1 MATDQQLSDVLSE
14 FARTMLTDFPIQG
27 ILDHLVA
34 RMVEV
39 LPISSAGVTLISP
52 NSSPRYVAASDSSA
66 LRYEELQ
73 TELDEGPCLAAYRS
87 GNAVAVPDLRGE
99 HDFEV
104 FGPRAL
110 EAGLAAVFTFPLRQ
124 GDRRLG
130 ALDLY
135 RDSPGPLDT
144 DDMAAAQTLADVTA
158 AYLNNA
164 RARSDLQD
172 ASDRSHESSV
182 HDPLTGLPNRVLLL
196 ERLEHALLR
205 SRRSGKIVA
214 ILFVD
219 LDDFKSVNDLHG
231 HHVGDSLLVA
241 VSRRMAGV
249 LRPGDT
255 LARLSGDEF
264 IILCEELAD
273 DKQANDIARRIVKAL
288 SATFRLGTV
297 PVDLSASIGIA
308 YATDGHADAHVLL
321 QQADAA
327 MYQVKRKGGS
337 ATQVVD
343 LREQHLA
350 EYQASLK
357 HDLGQAVQHQELHL
371 EYQQIVRTGDA
382 QVVGAEALLRWE
394 HPTRGSIPPT
404 TLIPLAE
411 QSAVIIEI
419 GNWVLTQACSD
430 RHRWGK
436 GPRDSDFA
444 IAVNVSAHQLMAPD
458 FSTMVSGILEGT
470 NTRPE
475 YLTLEITESV
485 FVQDATRALIV
496 LDELKKLGIRLSLD
510 DFGTGYSSLAYLKEF
525 PVDYVKIDQSFI
537 SDLGHDKASHAI
549 VSKVIELAHLL
560 ELRVISEGVE
570 TAEQHRQVMA
580 LGSDFCQGF
589 YFARPVPAEFLLT
602 SAA

>member
-34 RMVEV
+34 RIVEV

-99 HDFEV
+99 HDFEA

-110 EAGLAAVFTFPLRQ
+110 KAGLAAVFTFPLRQ

-135 RDSPGPLDT
+135 RDSPGPLDS

-219 LDDFKSVNDLHG
+219 LDDFKSVNDRHG
-231 HHVGDSLLVA
+231 HQVGDVA
-241 VSRRMAGV
+241 A
-249 LRPGDT
+249 
-255 LARLSGDEF
+255 A
-264 IILCEELAD
+264 
-273 DKQANDIARRIVKAL
+273 
-288 SATFRLGTV
+288 V
-297 PVDLSASIGIA
+297 PS
-308 YATDGHADAHVLL
+308 
-321 QQADAA
+321 
-327 MYQVKRKGGS
+327 
-337 ATQVVD
+337 
-343 LREQHLA
+343 
-350 EYQASLK
+350 
-357 HDLGQAVQHQELHL
+357 
-371 EYQQIVRTGDA
+371 
-382 QVVGAEALLRWE
+382 
-394 HPTRGSIPPT
+394 
-404 TLIPLAE
+404 
-411 QSAVIIEI
+411 
-419 GNWVLTQACSD
+419 
-430 RHRWGK
+430 
-436 GPRDSDFA
+436 
-444 IAVNVSAHQLMAPD
+444 
-458 FSTMVSGILEGT
+458 
-470 NTRPE
+470 
-475 YLTLEITESV
+475 
-485 FVQDATRALIV
+485 
-496 LDELKKLGIRLSLD
+496 
-510 DFGTGYSSLAYLKEF
+510 
-525 PVDYVKIDQSFI
+525 
-537 SDLGHDKASHAI
+537 
-549 VSKVIELAHLL
+549 
-560 ELRVISEGVE
+560 
-570 TAEQHRQVMA
+570 
-580 LGSDFCQGF
+580 
-589 YFARPVPAEFLLT
+589 
-602 SAA
+602 